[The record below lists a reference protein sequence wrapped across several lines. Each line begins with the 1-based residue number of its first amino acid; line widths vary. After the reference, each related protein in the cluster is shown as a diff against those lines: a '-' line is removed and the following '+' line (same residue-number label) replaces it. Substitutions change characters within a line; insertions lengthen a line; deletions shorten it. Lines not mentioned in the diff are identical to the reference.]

1 MIDVIDS
8 STSGLLVTQNL
19 VRRFGDSVAVAG
31 VSFEVP
37 RGQMVAV
44 IGRSGAGK
52 STLLNL
58 TNRLLDPTSGS
69 IFYEGLDISR
79 LKGDALL
86 AWRRN
91 CAMIF
96 QRFNLVHRI
105 DVLTNVLTGRLNHS
119 PRWPKLFGCFSDED
133 RDRAIDALYALGL
146 DEHALKRAD
155 QLSGGQQQ
163 RVAIA
168 RALVQEPKIILADEP
183 VASLDPIN
191 SKSVMDA
198 LRSINQERGITV
210 LCNLHSVPLAR
221 EYCDRIIG
229 LSAGKV
235 VFDGL
240 SKDLGEEQLV
250 AVYGSL
256 TALEYAH

>member
-1 MIDVIDS
+1 MIPNQGLA
-8 STSGLLVTQNL
+8 TPGLLVTQNL
-19 VRRFGDSVAVAG
+19 ERRFGESIAVSG

-37 RGQMVAV
+37 RGQMVAI

-69 IFYEGLDISR
+69 IFYEGLDIAR

-105 DVLTNVLTGRLNHS
+105 DVLTNVLTGRLNYP
-119 PRWPKLFGCFSDED
+119 PRWPKLFGHFSEED
-133 RDRAIDALYALGL
+133 RDRAIDALYTLGM
-146 DEHALKRAD
+146 DDQALKRAD

-198 LRSINQERGITV
+198 LRAINQERGITV
-210 LCNLHSVPLAR
+210 LCNLHSVPLAK

-229 LSAGKV
+229 LNAGKV
-235 VFDGL
+235 VFDGV
-240 SKDLGEEQLV
+240 SSELGEQELV
-250 AVYGSL
+250 EVYGSL
-256 TALEYAH
+256 AALGDAV

>member
-1 MIDVIDS
+1 MNENRDL
-8 STSGLLVTQNL
+8 TTPGLLATRNL
-19 VRRFGDSVAVAG
+19 VRRFGESVAVSE
-31 VSFEVP
+31 VNFEIP
-37 RGQMVAV
+37 RGQMVAI

-69 IFYEGLDISR
+69 IFYEGLDIAR

-105 DVLTNVLTGRLNHS
+105 DVLTNVLTGRLNHP
-119 PRWPKLFGCFSDED
+119 PRWPKLFGRFSDED
-133 RDRAIDALYALGL
+133 RDHAIDALHALGL
-146 DEHALKRAD
+146 DAQALKRAD

-198 LRSINQERGITV
+198 LRAINRERGITV

-229 LSAGKV
+229 LYAGRV

-240 SKDLGEEQLV
+240 SHELGEKELV
-250 AVYGSL
+250 DVYGSL
-256 TALEYAH
+256 TALEDAL